1 MNTLT
6 LMQWPQILLRGEA
19 LHQERS
25 QTPDENMEVIEFIIF
40 KLCSY
45 AQRSAIAQRKQ
56 GIEFE
61 TPHIDLANKAD

>member
-1 MNTLT
+1 
-6 LMQWPQILLRGEA
+6 
-19 LHQERS
+19 
-25 QTPDENMEVIEFIIF
+25 MEVIEFIIF